1 MKFYRFYL
9 NNYLFVHHLMSLV
22 IYYVLFLIAGLDLL
36 DRKNFIITLLILPIS
51 YCTSVLCLKLSD
63 LPKTIE
69 KEIAA
74 LDLKQH

>member
-1 MKFYRFYL
+1 MKFYKCYL

-22 IYYVLFLIAGLDLL
+22 IYYVLFLIAGLDLM
-36 DRKNFIITLLILPIS
+36 DRKNFIITLPILPIS
-51 YCTSVLCLKLSD
+51 YYTTFLCLKLSD

>member
-1 MKFYRFYL
+1 
-9 NNYLFVHHLMSLV
+9 MSLV
-22 IYYVLFLIAGLDLL
+22 IYYVLFLIFGIDLL

-69 KEIAA
+69 KEKAA
-74 LDLKQH
+74 LDLEQH